1 MVETTYRKAD
11 RSKRWIRC
19 LPYTLNLAAQVF
31 LLGDDP
37 ESFAAG
43 VGLAE
48 FRNDLEELQELWRS
62 RGFIGKLTN
71 IIRHV

>member
-11 RSKRWIRC
+11 QSKRWIRY
-19 LPYTLNLAAQVF
+19 LPHTLNLATQVF

-37 ESFAAG
+37 ELFAAG

-48 FRNDLEELQELWRS
+48 FHNDLEELQELW
-62 RGFIGKLTN
+62 
-71 IIRHV
+71 